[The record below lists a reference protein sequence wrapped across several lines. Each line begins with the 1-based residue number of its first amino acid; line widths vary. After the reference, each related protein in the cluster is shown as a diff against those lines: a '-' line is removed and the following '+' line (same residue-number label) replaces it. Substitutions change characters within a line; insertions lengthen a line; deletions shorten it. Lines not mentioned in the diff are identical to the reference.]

1 MRLAIA
7 IDGPAGAGKSTIAK
21 IVGEKYNL
29 MYINTGAMY
38 RAVTLCAMKKDIKP
52 ENIYELC
59 TLVDSLEMHFD
70 KEKLILNGED
80 ISSEL
85 TMPLISNNVSNYAA
99 IPEVR
104 VKLVQMQREISKKY
118 NVIMDGRDIGTVVL
132 KDANLK
138 FFLTASAEQR
148 AKRRFDELTNRG
160 IEVNYNTILE
170 DIIKRDYIDTNREVD
185 PLTMAEDAIEIDSS
199 YLNIQ
204 GVVDVISKH
213 IDELLKSNKI

>member
-38 RAVTLCAMKKDIKP
+38 RAVTLCAMNKGIKP

-59 TLVDSLEMHFD
+59 SLVDSLEMHFD

-148 AKRRFDELTNRG
+148 AKRRFDELINRG

-185 PLTMAEDAIEIDSS
+185 PLTKAEDAIEIDSS
-199 YLNIQ
+199 YLNIH

>member
-1 MRLAIA
+1 
-7 IDGPAGAGKSTIAK
+7 
-21 IVGEKYNL
+21 
-29 MYINTGAMY
+29 
-38 RAVTLCAMKKDIKP
+38 
-52 ENIYELC
+52 
-59 TLVDSLEMHFD
+59 
-70 KEKLILNGED
+70 
-80 ISSEL
+80 
-85 TMPLISNNVSNYAA
+85 MPLISNNVSNYAA

-104 VKLVQMQREISKKY
+104 VNLVQMQREISKKY

-148 AKRRFDELTNRG
+148 AKRRFDELINRG

-185 PLTMAEDAIEIDSS
+185 PLTKAEDAIEIDSS
-199 YLNIQ
+199 YLNIH